1 MPISRYTY
9 NSSED
14 IDVAGLEILARSEHA
29 GVGMVRCPRSGDLF
43 VLNHLEYD
51 ADTLATE
58 YFRDKNEGL
67 DTAIPA
73 HYFPQDDDSRPA
85 INRWRPF
92 AFLLISNWLNDLY
105 QDTPFDL
112 TSLSD

>member
-1 MPISRYTY
+1 M
-9 NSSED
+9 
-14 IDVAGLEILARSEHA
+14 
-29 GVGMVRCPRSGDLF
+29 
-43 VLNHLEYD
+43 
-51 ADTLATE
+51 
-58 YFRDKNEGL
+58 KGL